1 MINPRTQL
9 TADQL
14 QKPGIA
20 AGQVDNAFFAP
31 IEPAG
36 EAQHGLA
43 ASIAIPQTPMQSN
56 QPGVKVNGKAIDV
69 FPAVILRLSSSEGD
83 LVPLDRGLLRDPDG
97 DSYWDL
103 TLSPGKVFFEASD
116 GRWSRAALPFQ
127 LSNIFENDT
136 HHGIATF
143 LFNETDISSIFFQ
156 IVAETKAFLVPDNL
170 LAWGWLEGRVQS
182 LGLDECD
189 LARKAYREEKRDR
202 LPMKSL
208 NIWHSQATE
217 DLMRD
222 IGQGFGS
229 DSSIVN
235 GLVKDEVIYVTPCRT
250 ARGDYPYPRSMRF
263 GIWSATKTAFC
274 TIATLL
280 YAIMANL

>member
-56 QPGVKVNGKAIDV
+56 QSGIKVNGKAIDV
-69 FPAVILRLSSSEGD
+69 FPAAILRLSSSEGD

-143 LFNETDISSIFFQ
+143 LFNETDISS
-156 IVAETKAFLVPDNL
+156 
-170 LAWGWLEGRVQS
+170 
-182 LGLDECD
+182 
-189 LARKAYREEKRDR
+189 
-202 LPMKSL
+202 
-208 NIWHSQATE
+208 
-217 DLMRD
+217 
-222 IGQGFGS
+222 
-229 DSSIVN
+229 
-235 GLVKDEVIYVTPCRT
+235 
-250 ARGDYPYPRSMRF
+250 
-263 GIWSATKTAFC
+263 
-274 TIATLL
+274 
-280 YAIMANL
+280 